1 MDVLANK
8 QQNENS
14 TNRGRGRPRSEVS
27 RQRILDAAL
36 ETLQISGFTCSTT
49 DSIAERAGASKA
61 TIYRWWPTK
70 ASLLAEALREAVA
83 EEVPFPATG
92 DLATDIELQ
101 LRNFIALLNGRLGRA
116 FKAFVGAAQSDPEV
130 AAAFLEDWVK
140 PRRKE
145 AKTVLERYQVN
156 GRIAPDVDLDMV
168 LDLLYGPLYFR
179 LLSGHGALTAAYA
192 KQITD
197 FALNGLA
204 LQGESSNSRP
214 G

>member
-1 MDVLANK
+1 MEVLTTK
-8 QQNENS
+8 RIETS
-14 TNRGRGRPRSEVS
+14 GNRGRGRPRSEVS

-36 ETLQISGFTCSTT
+36 ETLQVCGFTASTT

-83 EEVPFPATG
+83 EEVPFPETG

-101 LRNFIALLNGRLGRA
+101 LRNFVALLNGRLGRA

-145 AKTVLERYQVN
+145 AKTVLERYRTN
-156 GRIAPDVDLDMV
+156 GRIAPEVDLDLV
-168 LDLLYGPLYFR
+168 LDLLYGALYFR
-179 LLSGHGALTAAYA
+179 LLSGHGDLTPAYA
-192 KQITD
+192 KQITE
-197 FALNGLA
+197 FALKGLA
-204 LQGESSNSRP
+204 S
-214 G
+214 

>member
-1 MDVLANK
+1 MDVLTTK
-8 QQNENS
+8 QNEPGA
-14 TNRGRGRPRSEVS
+14 NRGRGRPRSEVS
-27 RQRILDAAL
+27 RQRILEAAL
-36 ETLQISGFTCSTT
+36 ETLEISGFTSSTT
-49 DSIAERAGASKA
+49 DLIAERAGASKA

-83 EEVPFPATG
+83 HELPFPETG

-101 LRNFIALLNGRLGRA
+101 LQNFIGLLNGRLGRA

-130 AAAFLEDWVK
+130 AAAFLEEWVR

-145 AKTVLERYQVN
+145 AKTVLEHYQVK
-156 GRIAPDVDLDMV
+156 GRIAADVDLDLV

-179 LLSGHGALTAAYA
+179 LLSGYGALTPDYA
-192 KQITD
+192 RQITL

-204 LQGESSNSRP
+204 MQPEYSAP
-214 G
+214 

>member
-1 MDVLANK
+1 MEVLTTK
-8 QQNENS
+8 RGETS
-14 TNRGRGRPRSEVS
+14 TIRGRGRPRSEVS

-83 EEVPFPATG
+83 EEVPFPETG

-179 LLSGHGALTAAYA
+179 LLSGHGALTPAYA

-204 LQGESSNSRP
+204 LQGESSNSGPR
-214 G
+214 

>member
-1 MDVLANK
+1 MEVLTTK
-8 QQNENS
+8 QSETS

-27 RQRILDAAL
+27 RQRILEAAL
-36 ETLQISGFTCSTT
+36 ETLEISGFNYSTT

-83 EEVPFPATG
+83 EEVPFPETG

-101 LRNFIALLNGRLGRA
+101 LQNFIALLNGRLGRA

-130 AAAFLEDWVK
+130 AAAFLEEWVK

-145 AKTVLERYQVN
+145 AKTVLERYQMK
-156 GRIAPDVDLDMV
+156 GQIAADVDLDLV
-168 LDLLYGPLYFR
+168 LDLLYGPMYFR
-179 LLSGHGALTAAYA
+179 LLSGHGALTPEYA
-192 KQITD
+192 KQITG
-197 FALNGLA
+197 FAINGLA
-204 LQGESSNSRP
+204 SKREHPAQ
-214 G
+214 

>member
-1 MDVLANK
+1 MEVLTTK
-8 QQNENS
+8 RNEPG

-36 ETLQISGFTCSTT
+36 ETLEISGFTCSTT
-49 DSIAERAGASKA
+49 DLIAERAGASKA

-83 EEVPFPATG
+83 HEMPFPETG

-101 LRNFIALLNGRLGRA
+101 LQNFIGLLNGRLGRA

-130 AAAFLEDWVK
+130 AAAFLEEWVK

-145 AKTVLERYQVN
+145 AKTVLELYQVK
-156 GRIAPDVDLDMV
+156 GQIAADVDLDLV

-179 LLSGHGALTAAYA
+179 LLSGYGALTPAYA
-192 KQITD
+192 KQITV

-204 LQGESSNSRP
+204 LQREYSSR
-214 G
+214 